1 MNFAQYINTNSIV
14 ELTSNTFESA
24 IRELLSLCRFR
35 GCIDEVVSDLLS
47 KEKEISSNIGNKI
60 LVPNLRVHLS
70 SPYEIFV
77 GRCRSDLKRSV
88 MRDSEQSNII
98 VLILASKHER
108 DYLSVVS
115 SVVNIFQN
123 ASVVSRLRNIESFDN
138 FKNAV
143 ISMFKKFSQNSTRN
157 ISIGSNE
164 FFLREVVEIA
174 HEARCS
180 NVMLFGNIKI
190 DNIDIETIFDGM
202 KIVRI
207 IHDKSDVHPVHYNSY
222 VELHVS
228 ATSTSWLHG
237 FRGAILFGITREIF
251 NFDDKVCCIGCSNTP
266 GVLDT
271 MFIVDIQKEFRPI
284 LTSSSKFFQ
293 CDIRPEVLERT
304 LSIASEIAMEGREG
318 KSVGC
323 LFVLGDINKI
333 SLFMKPL
340 VLNPFYGYPEAE
352 RNILHPFMEETVK
365 EFSLIDGAFVIRG
378 DGIIESAGTLIYT
391 PNHNIVMPS
400 GFGTRHAAAA
410 SISWAAECIAIAVSE
425 STHSVT
431 LFHNGQMLQIMQ
443 M

>member
-1 MNFAQYINTNSIV
+1 MNFAQYINANSIV

-35 GCIDEVVSDLLS
+35 GCVDEVVSDLLS
-47 KEKEISSNIGNKI
+47 KEEEISSNIGNKI

-70 SPYEIFV
+70 SPYEIFI
-77 GRCRSDLKRSV
+77 GRCKSDLKRTGV
-88 MRDSEQSNII
+88 RDAEPANII
-98 VLILASKHER
+98 VLVLVSKHER
-108 DYLSVVS
+108 ECLSVIS
-115 SVVNIFQN
+115 SIVNIFQN
-123 ASVVSRLRNIESFDN
+123 SSVVSRLHNVDSFDS
-138 FKNAV
+138 FKNTA
-143 ISMFKKFSQNSTRN
+143 ISILKKFSKSSIRN
-157 ISIGSNE
+157 VKTDSNE
-164 FFLREVVEIA
+164 FFLREAVEIA
-174 HEARCS
+174 REARCQ

-190 DNIDIETIFDGM
+190 DNIDIETIFDGI
-202 KIVRI
+202 KVVRVM
-207 IHDKSDVHPVHYNSY
+207 HDKSDIKPVRYDAY
-222 VELHVS
+222 IELHVS
-228 ATSTSWLHG
+228 VTSTSWLHG

-251 NFDDKVCCIGCSNTP
+251 NFDDKVCCVGCSSTP

-271 MFIVDIQKEFRPI
+271 IFIVDIQKEFRPI

-304 LSIASEIAMEGREG
+304 LSIASEIATEGREG

-340 VLNPFYGYPEAE
+340 VLNPFYGYPETE

-443 M
+443 K